1 MTEQQRDASPTSL
14 DDRASF
20 LLSSLGAQSARKFGA
35 RLVPLGVQPSHF
47 GLLMHLARENGQSQ
61 QQLADLL
68 GIHRNVMVGLVDDL
82 ENRGLVERRRHP
94 SDRRAHAI
102 HLTAAAF
109 DLLNEANRLAD
120 EQEAELF
127 SGMSADDRA
136 RVIGLLKRLA
146 RSADDHPDVHS
157 GLSRH

>member
-1 MTEQQRDASPTSL
+1 MVDQQQDTFPTSL

-20 LLSSLGAQSARKFGA
+20 LLSSLGAQSARKFSE
-35 RLVPLGVQPSHF
+35 RLAPLGVQPSHF
-47 GLLMHLARENGQSQ
+47 GLLMHLVREDGQSQ

-82 ENRGLVERRRHP
+82 ERRGLVERRRHP
-94 SDRRAHAI
+94 ADRRAHAI
-102 HLTAAAF
+102 HLTASALK
-109 DLLNEANRLAD
+109 LLHDANRLAD

-136 RVIGLLKRLA
+136 RLIGLLKRLA
-146 RSADDHPDVHS
+146 RSADDHPGVHS

>member
-1 MTEQQRDASPTSL
+1 MADQQQDAFPTSL

-20 LLSSLGAQSARKFGA
+20 LLSSLGARSARAFTE
-35 RLVPLGVQPSHF
+35 RLAPLGVQPSHF

-94 SDRRAHAI
+94 ADRRAHAI
-102 HLTAAAF
+102 HLTDSALT
-109 DLLNEANRLAD
+109 LLREANRLAD
-120 EQEAELF
+120 EQDAQLF
-127 SGMSADDRA
+127 SGMTADDRTLL
-136 RVIGLLKRLA
+136 IGLLKRLA
-146 RSADDHPDVHS
+146 RSVDDRPDVHS